1 MATNT
6 NTVTDEYSYSTHVI
20 DVSVK
25 KMLVARSL
33 SLSVSVSLRVYVIH
47 RELSTYVIVRQF
59 VSFKNQTDV
68 SRMIQRNNE
77 TRERDEEKKSKSM
90 RYV

>member
-33 SLSVSVSLRVYVIH
+33 FLSVSLRVYVIH
-47 RELSTYVIVRQF
+47 RELSTYVILRQF
-59 VSFKNQTDV
+59 ASFKNQTDV

-77 TRERDEEKKSKSM
+77 TRER
-90 RYV
+90 